1 MILGSVSHLVRRLF
15 EDGIAP
21 SAVDASVDIEPLRQ
35 GTVVEAASVL
45 AGAFRTEAFV
55 STAVSLSSERDER
68 ALTEAFDARLRTY
81 RAANQPVFTA
91 SEQGTIVGVA
101 VVKRPD
107 VSISTL
113 RFLASLGTSPRAL
126 AHLLGRVDP
135 VGVSQVLGTLSPP
148 EVVPADS
155 YTLETIAVE
164 PAHQGEGIGELLLDA
179 IDDLV
184 ERDPGASGTYLA
196 TAESSNRDLY
206 EQFGY
211 QTVATK
217 QVGDFTAYHMFRPNE
232 NGTHSSTGARS
243 L

>member
-1 MILGSVSHLVRRLF
+1 MSLESVRHLVRRLF
-15 EDGIAP
+15 EDGIG
-21 SAVDASVDIEPLRQ
+21 SGKNDASVDVEPLRQ
-35 GTVVEAASVL
+35 GTVEEAASVL

-55 STAVSLSSERDER
+55 STAFSLYSERDER

-91 SEQGTIVGVA
+91 SKGGTVVAVA

-107 VSISTL
+107 VSISTV
-113 RFLASLGTSPRAL
+113 RFLASLGTTPRAL

-135 VGVSQVLGTLSPP
+135 VGVSKVLGTLSPP
-148 EVVPADS
+148 GVVPADS
-155 YTLETIAVE
+155 YTLETIAVQ
-164 PAHQGEGIGELLLDA
+164 PAHQGEGIGGMILDA
-179 IDDLV
+179 IHDLV
-184 ERDPGASGTYLA
+184 ERDPGASGIYLA

-206 EQFGY
+206 ERFGY

-217 QVGDFTAYHMFRPNE
+217 QVDDFTAYHMLRPNE
-232 NGTHSSTGARS
+232 NETHSSSGARS